1 MQINTSKQV
10 AKVVDGVPRAQARIC
25 QIPKLLFFPPWE
37 NISAIPFPGDASSVV
52 QRARWYFI
60 CPLLLPQHH
69 QLVDG
74 ASIRDLTTD
83 ADRMASG
90 LLLWR
95 NTGIDLYQG

>member
-1 MQINTSKQV
+1 MV
-10 AKVVDGVPRAQARIC
+10 YPE
-25 QIPKLLFFPPWE
+25 PKLGSVRFQSFCFFPPWE